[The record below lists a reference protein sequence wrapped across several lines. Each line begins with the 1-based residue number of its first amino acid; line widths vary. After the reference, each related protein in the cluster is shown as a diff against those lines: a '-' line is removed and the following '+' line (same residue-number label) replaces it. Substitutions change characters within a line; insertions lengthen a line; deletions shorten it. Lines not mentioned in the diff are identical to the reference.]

1 MEDNKIN
8 YESTSDDNTSEENVG
23 KNIKTRKASSKY
35 INPYGKQKQV
45 QKQIQQQQVQQKV
58 QQQKQVHSL
67 EANKVHSL
75 EAKLGSVSEPNKN
88 NEPKNVSNDIRK
100 IIKVSNPTL
109 LLIKGRR

>member
-23 KNIKTRKASSKY
+23 KVVKTRKASSKY
-35 INPYGKQKQV
+35 KNPYGKQKQPL
-45 QKQIQQQQVQQKV
+45 IPNRTIIE
-58 QQQKQVHSL
+58 S
-67 EANKVHSL
+67 
-75 EAKLGSVSEPNKN
+75 NKN